1 MKKKKMG
8 KLNTKSKKI
17 EVTDEYENEL
27 TAEEQEAL
35 SEIAAQDEEEAKK
48 VSFKKMEKAV
58 ALLEEEFNLKDKSFS
73 VTSFMDKGSSVK
85 VSMTNGSFDI
95 TVSIND
101 ADVQGITA
109 E

>member
-8 KLNTKSKKI
+8 KLNTKPKSTP
-17 EVTDEYENEL
+17 VQDEEEL

-35 SEIAAQDEEEAKK
+35 SEIAAQDEEAKK

-73 VTSFMDKGSSVK
+73 VTSFTDKGNTVK

-95 TVSIND
+95 TVCIND
-101 ADVQGITA
+101 ADVHGITA
-109 E
+109 D

>member
-8 KLNTKSKKI
+8 KLNTKPKSTP
-17 EVTDEYENEL
+17 VQDEEEL

-35 SEIAAQDEEEAKK
+35 AEISAKDDEEAKK

-73 VTSFMDKGSSVK
+73 VTSFTDKGNTVK
-85 VSMTNGSFDI
+85 VSMINGSFDI
-95 TVSIND
+95 TVCIND
-101 ADVQGITA
+101 AEVHGITA

>member
-1 MKKKKMG
+1 MKKKKMS
-8 KLNTKSKKI
+8 KLNTKPKSSP
-17 EVTDEYENEL
+17 VQDEEEL
-27 TAEEQEAL
+27 TVEEQEAL
-35 SEIAAQDEEEAKK
+35 AEIAAKDEEEAKK

-73 VTSFMDKGSSVK
+73 VTSFTDKGNTVK

-95 TVSIND
+95 TVCIND
-101 ADVQGITA
+101 AEVHGITA

>member
-8 KLNTKSKKI
+8 KLNTKPKSSP
-17 EVTDEYENEL
+17 VQDEEEL

-35 SEIAAQDEEEAKK
+35 AEIAAKDEEEAKK

-73 VTSFMDKGSSVK
+73 VTSFTDKGNTVK

-95 TVSIND
+95 TVCIND
-101 ADVQGITA
+101 AEVHDITS

>member
-8 KLNTKSKKI
+8 KLNTKPKS
-17 EVTDEYENEL
+17 VPVQDEEEL
-27 TAEEQEAL
+27 TSEEQEAL
-35 SEIAAQDEEEAKK
+35 AEIAVQDEEEAKK

-73 VTSFMDKGSSVK
+73 VTSFTDKGNTVK

-95 TVSIND
+95 TVCIND
-101 ADVQGITA
+101 AEVHCITSD
-109 E
+109 

>member
-8 KLNTKSKKI
+8 KLNTKPKSAP
-17 EVTDEYENEL
+17 VQDEEEL

-35 SEIAAQDEEEAKK
+35 AEITTKDEEEAKK

-73 VTSFMDKGSSVK
+73 VTSFTDKGNTVK

-95 TVSIND
+95 TVCIND
-101 ADVQGITA
+101 AEVHGITA

>member
-1 MKKKKMG
+1 MKNKKKG
-8 KLNTKSKKI
+8 KLNTKPKFSP
-17 EVTDEYENEL
+17 VQDEEEL

-73 VTSFMDKGSSVK
+73 VTSFTDKGNIVK

-95 TVSIND
+95 TVCIND
-101 ADVQGITA
+101 AEVHGITS

>member
-8 KLNTKSKKI
+8 KLNTKPKSSS
-17 EVTDEYENEL
+17 VQDEEEL
-27 TAEEQEAL
+27 TAEEQDAL
-35 SEIAAQDEEEAKK
+35 AEIAAKDDEEAKK

-73 VTSFMDKGSSVK
+73 VTSFTDKGNTVK

-95 TVSIND
+95 TVCIND
-101 ADVQGITA
+101 AEVHGITA

>member
-8 KLNTKSKKI
+8 KLNTKPKSSP
-17 EVTDEYENEL
+17 VQDEEEL

-35 SEIAAQDEEEAKK
+35 AEIAAQDEEESKK

-73 VTSFMDKGSSVK
+73 VTSFTDKGNTVK

-95 TVSIND
+95 TVCIND
-101 ADVQGITA
+101 AEVHGITA

>member
-8 KLNTKSKKI
+8 KLNTKPKSSP
-17 EVTDEYENEL
+17 VQDEEEL
-27 TAEEQEAL
+27 TAKEQEAL
-35 SEIAAQDEEEAKK
+35 AEIAAQDEEEAKK

-73 VTSFMDKGSSVK
+73 VTSFTDKGNTVK

-95 TVSIND
+95 TVCIND
-101 ADVQGITA
+101 AEVHGITA

>member
-1 MKKKKMG
+1 MKNKKKG
-8 KLNTKSKKI
+8 KLNTKPKSSP
-17 EVTDEYENEL
+17 VQDEEEL

-73 VTSFMDKGSSVK
+73 VTSFTDKGNIVK

-95 TVSIND
+95 TVCIND
-101 ADVQGITA
+101 AEVHGITS

>member
-8 KLNTKSKKI
+8 KLNTKPKSSS
-17 EVTDEYENEL
+17 VQDEEEL

-35 SEIAAQDEEEAKK
+35 AEIAAKDDEEAKK

-73 VTSFMDKGSSVK
+73 VTSFTDKGNTVK

-95 TVSIND
+95 TVCIND
-101 ADVQGITA
+101 AEVHGITA

>member
-8 KLNTKSKKI
+8 KLNTKPKSAP
-17 EVTDEYENEL
+17 VQDEEEL

-35 SEIAAQDEEEAKK
+35 AEISAQDEEEAKK

-73 VTSFMDKGSSVK
+73 VTSFTDKGNTVK

-95 TVSIND
+95 TVCIND
-101 ADVQGITA
+101 AEVHGITA

>member
-8 KLNTKSKKI
+8 KLNTKPKSAP
-17 EVTDEYENEL
+17 VQDEEEL

-35 SEIAAQDEEEAKK
+35 AEIAAQDEEESKK

-73 VTSFMDKGSSVK
+73 VTSFTDKGNTVK

-95 TVSIND
+95 TVCIND
-101 ADVQGITA
+101 AEVHGITA

>member
-1 MKKKKMG
+1 MALKTKKNKKR
-8 KLNTKSKKI
+8 
-17 EVTDEYENEL
+17 VDEDTEL
-27 TAEEQEAL
+27 TAHEQEAI
-35 SEIAAQDEEEAKK
+35 EAQVAADEEESKK

-73 VTSFMDKGSSVK
+73 VTSFTDKGNTVK

-95 TVSIND
+95 TVCIND
-101 ADVQGITA
+101 AEVHGITA